1 MGVSPSDFEPQA
13 QELIDRVQSGVESG
27 LDILEEY
34 GGPLLDR
41 YGRTALVVGVG
52 VVAVVGVALILARRR
67 RRPTLK
73 QRLQDAMPDSVSSRL
88 EKPISG
94 LRSAAERMS
103 R

>member
-67 RRPTLK
+67 RRPTLR
-73 QRLQDAMPDSVSSRL
+73 QRLQDAVPDSVTSRL

>member
-13 QELIDRVQSGVESG
+13 QELMDRVQSGVESG

-52 VVAVVGVALILARRR
+52 IVAAVGVALIIARRR
-67 RRPTLK
+67 RQPTL
-73 QRLQDAMPDSVSSRL
+73 RSRL
-88 EKPISG
+88 EKPMST
-94 LRSAAERMS
+94 LRTAAERIS

>member
-13 QELIDRVQSGVESG
+13 QELIDRVQSGMASG
-27 LDILEEY
+27 LDVLEEY

-41 YGRTALVVGVG
+41 YGRTALVVGAG
-52 VVAVVGVALILARRR
+52 VVAALGVALTIARRR

-73 QRLQDAMPDSVSSRL
+73 QRLQDAMPDGVASRL
-88 EKPISG
+88 EKPLSG
-94 LRSAAERMS
+94 LRSAAERIS